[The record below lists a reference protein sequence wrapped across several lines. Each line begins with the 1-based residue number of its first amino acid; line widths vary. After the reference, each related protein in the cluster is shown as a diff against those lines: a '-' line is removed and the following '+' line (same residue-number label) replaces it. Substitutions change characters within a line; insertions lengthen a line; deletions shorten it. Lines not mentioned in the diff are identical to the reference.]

1 MEILHKAIEKLLKGE
16 NSIDSSVTVRYT
28 GSVLSPATTK
38 NLTIPYTQTEVI
50 TFSVDIVSLG
60 LSGPYKLYKTVDSVR
75 GQLLGKRVVDF
86 DPLVSGIAEVASQ
99 FLGEVEPGKY
109 GQTLIIEV
117 KRPRTVN
124 QTIC

>member
-16 NSIDSSVTVRYT
+16 NSIDSSVTVKYT

-60 LSGPYKLYKTVDSVR
+60 VSGPYQLYRTVDNVR

>member
-1 MEILHKAIEKLLKGE
+1 MEILHKAIEKLLKG
-16 NSIDSSVTVRYT
+16 NSSIDSSVTVRYT
-28 GSVLSPATTK
+28 GSVLTPATTK

-60 LSGPYKLYKTVDSVR
+60 ISGPYQLYNTVDSVR
-75 GQLLGKRVVDF
+75 DKLLGKRVVDF
-86 DPLVSGIAEVASQ
+86 DPQVSGIAEVASQ
-99 FLGEVEPGKY
+99 FLGEVETGKY

-124 QTIC
+124 QVIC

>member
-60 LSGPYKLYKTVDSVR
+60 VSGPYQLYKVVDNVR

-117 KRPRTVN
+117 RRPRTVN